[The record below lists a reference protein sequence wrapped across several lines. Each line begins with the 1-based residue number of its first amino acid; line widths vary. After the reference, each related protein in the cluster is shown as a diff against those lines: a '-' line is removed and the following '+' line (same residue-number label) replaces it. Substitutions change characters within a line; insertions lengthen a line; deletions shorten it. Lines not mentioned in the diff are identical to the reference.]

1 MSPGQIGYDAYGA
14 AAGWKTFD
22 GRPMPTWQDLQATE
36 TGRETCRR
44 WDAAAKAIIVDF
56 FVKPEERGEAGLS
69 PPEFIGMITAGT
81 GR

>member
-1 MSPGQIGYDAYGA
+1 MSPGQIGYEAYGS

-22 GRPMPTWQDLQATE
+22 GRPMPTWKDLQATE

-44 WDAAAKAIIVDF
+44 WEAAAKAIV
-56 FVKPEERGEAGLS
+56 ERRATDTV
-69 PPEFIGMITAGT
+69 PEFIGMIPAGS